1 MPSLKN
7 IQVEV
12 DASYLYGVLAQH
24 EEDPNLAKVFKEMSE
39 IEHSHALAFMAKNG
53 MDTSVFPKPS
63 GRAKFLN
70 LIGKVFGYDYIL
82 GVLLDTEKSVANA
95 VKNARKQYNSAESLS
110 DTAHVAILK
119 NILQCL

>member
-12 DASYLYGVLAQH
+12 DASFLYGILAKN
-24 EEDPNLAKVFKEMSE
+24 ESDPNVAKVFMEMSE
-39 IEHSHALAFMAKNG
+39 IEHSHAVAFMKKNG

-70 LIGKVFGYDYIL
+70 LIGKIFGYDYIL
-82 GVLLDTEKSVANA
+82 GVLLDTENSFANA
-95 VKNARKQYNSAESLS
+95 
-110 DTAHVAILK
+110 I
-119 NILQCL
+119 